1 MCASE
6 RRSATD
12 CLRCLLLSSDD
23 KPTQQI
29 RQVVQCGNTMYAAG
43 SFWDIMQGGT
53 TYTRHNVSSFSAT
66 VPCTITGWVPGV
78 EGTYGTTSDASD
90 TLNTIGFVNGNCADA
105 YIGGKFTSVN
115 GTRPCRTSPRSA
127 PLPATWSARSPAR
140 PLAQTILGV
149 GNYLL
154 VGGVLVVCRTAYHR
168 FLKA

>member
-23 KPTQQI
+23 TPTQQI

-105 YIGGKFTSVN
+105 YIGGKFTSVERHDRAEHRRDQHYYRQRGQHVRQQGLWRRPSSAWATTCWWAAFSLLQN
-115 GTRPCRTSPRSA
+115 GVSPVS
-127 PLPATWSARSPAR
+127 
-140 PLAQTILGV
+140 
-149 GNYLL
+149 
-154 VGGVLVVCRTAYHR
+154 
-168 FLKA
+168 